1 MFPTQIGGKPRD
13 DIKERARCCEQEK
26 DLATLFFS
34 YSHKD
39 EELRDQL
46 ETQLAMLKRQGVIE
60 TWHDRRIGA
69 GQELH
74 AQISDHVENDDIIL
88 LLVSPDFLASDYCY
102 DQEMLRAM
110 ARHDAGEAIVI
121 PVILRASEGWTGAPF
136 GKLNAVPADGK
147 PITLAPD
154 RDQAFVEVAAAIRK
168 AAARLGPKPMPS
180 PQAAQRMRDTASP
193 QSLAGFGAAESLAP
207 RSSNLRLAKT
217 FSERDRDRFKV
228 ESFEYIAR
236 FFETSLGELEARN
249 PGIEGSFRRIDANRF
264 TASIYRAGQAIA
276 SCTIFIGSSML
287 GDGIAFAHGE
297 TSSGNSLNENL
308 SVAAD
313 DQSMFLR
320 SMGMASFARQRDEE
334 VKLSQEGAAEL
345 YWGMLI
351 APLQQGQR

>member
-1 MFPTQIGGKPRD
+1 M
-13 DIKERARCCEQEK
+13 AS
-26 DLATLFFS
+26 LFFS

-39 EELRDQL
+39 EALRDQL

-74 AQISDHVENDDIIL
+74 TQISDHVQNDDIIL

-110 ARHDAGEAIVI
+110 ERHEAGEVIVI
-121 PVILRASEGWTGAPF
+121 PVILRPSEGWTNAPF
-136 GKLNAVPADGK
+136 GKLNAVPADGR

-154 RDQAFVEVAAAIRK
+154 RDQAFVEVAGAIRK
-168 AAARLGPKPMPS
+168 AVAHLSPKHAVSLPS
-180 PQAAQRMRDTASP
+180 ASP
-193 QSLAGFGAAESLAP
+193 TRTAPRSFGGSGATEILTP

-217 FSERDRDRFKV
+217 FSERDRDQFKV

-236 FFETSLGELEARN
+236 FFETSLSELESRN

-264 TASIYRAGQAIA
+264 TASIYRGGKAAA
-276 SCTIFIGSSML
+276 RCTIFLGSSML
-287 GDGIAFAHGE
+287 GDGIAFTHGE
-297 TSSGNSLNENL
+297 TSESNSLNENL
-308 SVAAD
+308 SVVVD

-320 SMGMASFARQRDEE
+320 SIGMANFMNQRDKGA
-334 VKLSQEGAAEL
+334 KLSQEGAAEL
-345 YWGMLI
+345 YWEMLI
-351 APLQQGQR
+351 APLQQRQ

>member
-1 MFPTQIGGKPRD
+1 M
-13 DIKERARCCEQEK
+13 AS
-26 DLATLFFS
+26 LFFS

-39 EELRDQL
+39 EALRDQL
-46 ETQLAMLKRQGVIE
+46 EIQLAMLKRQGVIE
-60 TWHDRRIGA
+60 TWHDRRIAA

-74 AQISDHVENDDIIL
+74 AHISSHVENDDIIL

-110 ARHDAGEAIVI
+110 ERHDAGEAIVI
-121 PVILRASEGWTGAPF
+121 PVILRPSEGWTGAPF

-154 RDQAFVEVAAAIRK
+154 RDQAFVEVAGAIRK
-168 AAARLGPKPMPS
+168 AAARLAPKPSPS
-180 PQAAQRMRDTASP
+180 PPAAPPTRAAAP
-193 QSLAGFGAAESLAP
+193 QSFGFATVENLSP
-207 RSSNLRLAKT
+207 RSSNLRLAKN

-249 PGIEGSFRRIDANRF
+249 PGIEGSFRRVDANRF
-264 TASIYRAGQAIA
+264 TASIYRAGQAV
-276 SCTIFIGSSML
+276 SRCTIFMGSSML
-287 GDGIAFAHGE
+287 SDGIAFAHGE
-297 TSSGNSLNENL
+297 TSSSNSLNESL
-308 SVAAD
+308 SVVAD

-320 SMGMASFARQRDEE
+320 SMGMASFTRRNEE
-334 VKLSQEGAAEL
+334 EGKLSQEGAAEL
-345 YWGMLI
+345 YWGLLI

>member
-1 MFPTQIGGKPRD
+1 M
-13 DIKERARCCEQEK
+13 
-26 DLATLFFS
+26 ATLFFS
-34 YSHKD
+34 YSHQD
-39 EELRDQL
+39 EALRDQL

-102 DQEMLRAM
+102 DHEMLRAM
-110 ARHDAGEAIVI
+110 ELHDAGEAIVI
-121 PVILRASEGWTGAPF
+121 PVILRPSEGWTSAPF
-136 GKLNAVPADGK
+136 GKLNAIPIDGK

-154 RDQAFVEVAAAIRK
+154 RDQAFVEVAGAIRK
-168 AAARLGPKPMPS
+168 AAARLSPKLTPS
-180 PQAAQRMRDTASP
+180 TSMVPQMRTAAPP
-193 QSLAGFGAAESLAP
+193 QSFGFAAAESLAP
-207 RSSNLRLAKT
+207 RSSNLRLAKA

-264 TASIYRAGQAIA
+264 TASIYRAGQAVA
-276 SCTIFIGSSML
+276 RCTIFIGSSML
-287 GDGIAFAHGE
+287 GDGIAFTHGE
-297 TSSGNSLNENL
+297 THSSNSLNENL
-308 SVAAD
+308 SVVAD
-313 DQSMFLR
+313 EQSMFLR
-320 SMGMASFARQRDEE
+320 SMGMAGFSSQRGEE
-334 VKLSQEGAAEL
+334 SKLSQEGAAEL
-345 YWGMLI
+345 YWGLLI

>member
-1 MFPTQIGGKPRD
+1 MLTRHS
-13 DIKERARCCEQEK
+13 EQEK
-26 DLATLFFS
+26 HLATLFFS
-34 YSHKD
+34 YSHQD
-39 EELRDQL
+39 EALRDQL

-110 ARHDAGEAIVI
+110 ERHDAGEAIVI
-121 PVILRASEGWTGAPF
+121 PVILRPSEGWTGAPF

-154 RDQAFVEVAAAIRK
+154 RDQAFVEVAGAIRK
-168 AAARLGPKPMPS
+168 AAARLAPKPSPS
-180 PQAAQRMRDTASP
+180 PPAAPPTRAAAP
-193 QSLAGFGAAESLAP
+193 QSFGFATAESLAP

-249 PGIEGSFRRIDANRF
+249 PGIEGSFRRVDANRF
-264 TASIYRAGQAIA
+264 TASIYRAGQAV
-276 SCTIFIGSSML
+276 SRCTIFIGSSML
-287 GDGIAFAHGE
+287 SDGIAFAHGE
-297 TSSGNSLNENL
+297 TNSSNSLNESL
-308 SVAAD
+308 SVVAD

-320 SMGMASFARQRDEE
+320 SMGMAGFSHQRGEE
-334 VKLSQEGAAEL
+334 AKLSQEGAAEL
-345 YWGMLI
+345 YWGLLI
-351 APLQQGQR
+351 TPLQQGQR